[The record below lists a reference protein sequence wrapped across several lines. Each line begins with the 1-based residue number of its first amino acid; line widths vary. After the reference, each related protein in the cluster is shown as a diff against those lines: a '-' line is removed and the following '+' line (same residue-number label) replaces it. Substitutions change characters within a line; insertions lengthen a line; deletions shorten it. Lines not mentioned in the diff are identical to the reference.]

1 MAQSIARALARIK
14 DDVRSFV
21 SDEAVRRA
29 CLAHGHEWRERK
41 FGPVETL
48 HLFVL
53 QVIHCNTA
61 IRHLRHLAGH
71 AVNAAAYCEARMRL
85 PLEVLR
91 ALLRDNAAAAAA
103 AAAASSSSSS
113 LWCGLC
119 GLRVLLVDGSSTI
132 APDTPD
138 SRRQFGQPPGQQVGC
153 GFPVPKILALFDA
166 VSGMV
171 IEALCLSLFTH
182 EQSGVWRL
190 HPMLG
195 PGDLLVGDRGFCSY
209 VHLAMLHLR
218 GVMGL
223 FRMHQ
228 RQIVDFRPGRK
239 THRKGQQTGRP
250 RSRFVKRLGRHDQLV
265 AWIKPTKRPKW
276 MLNLA
281 AQFDALPAE
290 LLVRELRYTI
300 KAAAGRRTRV
310 VTIVTTL
317 LDPVL
322 YPRDKVAELY
332 GLRWSVETHFA
343 ELKTTLRMR
352 RVKSTTPDGVRK
364 ELAVYCLVYNLVRGV
379 MLKAAARQDTTPDRI
394 SFIDAL
400 RWLLSAAT
408 AGQDVPV
415 LMTNPRREGR
425 HEPRVIKNLR
435 DNYRKMTL
443 PRAQMRR
450 RLERAEK

>member
-1 MAQSIARALARIK
+1 VT
-14 DDVRSFV
+14 VR
-21 SDEAVRRA
+21 
-29 CLAHGHEWRERK
+29 LG
-41 FGPVETL
+41 
-48 HLFVL
+48 
-53 QVIHCNTA
+53 
-61 IRHLRHLAGH
+61 
-71 AVNAAAYCEARMRL
+71 
-85 PLEVLR
+85 
-91 ALLRDNAAAAAA
+91 
-103 AAAASSSSSS
+103 
-113 LWCGLC
+113 
-119 GLRVLLVDGSSTI
+119 
-132 APDTPD
+132 PDTPD
-138 SRRQFGQPPGQQVGC
+138 SRRQFGQPPGQKVGC
-153 GFPVPKILALFDA
+153 GFPVPKVLALFDA
-166 VSGMV
+166 FSGMV
-171 IEALCLSLFTH
+171 IEALCLPLFTH

-218 GVMGL
+218 GVAGL

-239 THRKGQQTGRP
+239 ARRKGHTGRP
-250 RSRFVKRLGRHDQLV
+250 RSRFVKRLGKHDQLV
-265 AWIKPTKRPKW
+265 AWVKPKQRPQW
-276 MLNLA
+276 MTHLA
-281 AQFDALPAE
+281 ARFDALPVE

-310 VTIVTTL
+310 VTIITTL
-317 LDPVL
+317 LDPAS
-322 YPRDKVAELY
+322 YPKDKVAELY

-352 RVKSTTPDGVRK
+352 RVKSATPDGVRK
-364 ELAVYCLVYNLVRGV
+364 ELAVYCLVYNLVRAV
-379 MLKAAARQDTTPDRI
+379 MLAAARRQDTTPDRI

-415 LMTNPRREGR
+415 LVINPRREGR

-435 DNYRKMTL
+435 DNYRKMTM

-450 RLERAEK
+450 SLERAER